1 MVKFYAIKI
10 QIVTIMKNEGN
21 IAPLKKWEDILEK
34 ERIDFKKFEDCL
46 QARID
51 KRDGEGHS
59 TLQINIYYNKSI
71 GVFANFK
78 GLGELIPKLTPTE
91 AIEKFK
97 TYKLAFFSN

>member
-1 MVKFYAIKI
+1 MENT
-10 QIVTIMKNEGN
+10 QN
-21 IAPLKKWEDILEK
+21 IDPLKKWEGVLEQEK
-34 ERIDFKKFEDCL
+34 IEFKKFEDRL

-51 KRDGEGHS
+51 KRDEEGHS

-78 GLGELIPKLTPTE
+78 GLGEQVPKLTPTE

-97 TYKLAFFSN
+97 TYKLVFFSN